1 MTLTDTCVHPC
12 PIGDSSLRRMAL
24 EARQMGL
31 GGLVAV
37 DTPPAIIEGVR
48 VTRGIIITAQQVKEV
63 ISALRRVPKG
73 NTLVMV
79 NATDPGFVRAVI
91 GLKNVHILRHVH
103 RAEKYAFDHVA
114 ARMASEQ
121 GVAVDFDLRPVIYYR
136 GVPRQ
141 KVLHRY
147 MDVLALHHRYEFP
160 LTISTNACSI
170 LDMRGPR
177 EIRALTSLF
186 GMDEETFESTIHSV
200 DRLLNPG
207 YPVRVID

>member
-12 PIGDSSLRRMAL
+12 PIGDSSIRRMAL
-24 EARQMGL
+24 EARQLGL
-31 GGLVAV
+31 GGLVAI
-37 DTPPAIIEGVR
+37 DTPPGVIEGVR
-48 VTRGIIITAQQVKEV
+48 VIRGIIITAQQVKEV
-63 ISALRRVPKG
+63 IATLRRVPKSD
-73 NTLVMV
+73 TLVMV

-91 GLKNVHILRHVH
+91 GLKNVHVLRHVH

-114 ARMASEQ
+114 ARMASEH
-121 GVAVDFDLRPVIYYR
+121 GVAVDLDLRPIIYYR

-147 MDVLALHHRYEFP
+147 MDVLALRHRYEFP
-160 LTISTNACSI
+160 LTVSTNACSI

-186 GMDEETFESTIHSV
+186 GMDDETFQSTVPSV
-200 DRLLNPG
+200 DRLLTPR